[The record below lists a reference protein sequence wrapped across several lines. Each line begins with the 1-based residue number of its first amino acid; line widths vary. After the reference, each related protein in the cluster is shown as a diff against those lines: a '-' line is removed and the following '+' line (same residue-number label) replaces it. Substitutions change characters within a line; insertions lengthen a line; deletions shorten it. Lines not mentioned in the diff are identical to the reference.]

1 MADNINITPGSGDV
15 LAADDVGGVKY
26 QRAKQVFGA
35 DGAAT
40 DVSSTNP
47 MPVQEPTFSAAI
59 SEGGVDVTLS
69 STLVKTATAG
79 RKYIEISNAGAAG
92 VFIHFGASPAVVNQG
107 SYLPSKSTNRW
118 PYSGEVRA
126 ISETGTNRV
135 TYVEW

>member
-1 MADNINITPGSGDV
+1 MADNINITPGQGDV
-15 LAADDVGGVKY
+15 LAADDIGSVKY
-26 QRAKQVFGA
+26 QRTKQTFGA
-35 DGAAT
+35 DGTAT
-40 DVSSTNP
+40 DVSATNP
-47 MPVQEPTFSAAI
+47 LPVQEPTFSAAI
-59 SEGGVDVTLS
+59 SEGGVDIALTSGV
-69 STLVKTATAG
+69 VKTATAG
-79 RKYIEISNAGAAG
+79 RKYIEISNSGAAG